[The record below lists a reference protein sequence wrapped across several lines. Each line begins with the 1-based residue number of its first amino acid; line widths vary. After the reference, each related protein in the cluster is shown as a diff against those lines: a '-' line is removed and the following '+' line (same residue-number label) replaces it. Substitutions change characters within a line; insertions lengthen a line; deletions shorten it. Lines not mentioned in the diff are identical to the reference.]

1 MQTLDWIFVVILGLL
16 VLRGFLKGFTG
27 EFFSLASVT
36 LGIIF
41 AVLFFKNGAV
51 FIRFRFLQ
59 MDVLPEI
66 IAFLAIFL
74 VVFIA
79 GKILEHII
87 KDIIEHLHLS
97 TFDKI
102 LGLFLGL
109 AEGFALII
117 VVLFV
122 LKNQPLI
129 NIDPLLINSF
139 FARHLHQLIP
149 QLIAPL
155 RGMVTN
161 V

>member
-1 MQTLDWIFVVILGLL
+1 VQTLDWIFIGILGLL

-27 EFFSLASVT
+27 EFISLASVT

-41 AVLFFKNGAV
+41 AVLFFRNGAA
-51 FIRFRFLQ
+51 FIRSRYIQ
-59 MDVLPEI
+59 VDMLPEI

-87 KDIIEHLHLS
+87 NDIIEHLNLR
-97 TFDKI
+97 TFDKV

-117 VVLFV
+117 VVLFI
-122 LKNQPLI
+122 LKNQPLF
-129 NIDPLLINSF
+129 DPFPLFRTSF
-139 FARHLHQLIP
+139 FARYLQHIIP
-149 QLIAPL
+149 YLFAPL
-155 RGMVTN
+155 RGVVN